1 MMRDGLVQGTAAEVV
16 LTVTDAMTV
25 HFDELGTTHPVYAT
39 WMMIKHMEEAGRK
52 VILPFLDAG
61 EDAVGYAVDVVHL
74 APTAVGARVRAR
86 AVLERVEGR
95 RIHCRVEAYNEREKI
110 GEGRSIQ
117 VVLTRDR
124 LEARFRAI
132 GARARRTRVPG
143 SRRRPREGE
152 GGPHVD

>member
-1 MMRDGLVQGTAAEVV
+1 MIREGAMMRDGLVPGTAAEVV
-16 LTVTDAMTV
+16 LTVTDPMTV

-52 VILPFLDAG
+52 VILPFLDDG
-61 EDAVGYAVDVVHL
+61 EDAVGYVVEVVHL

-86 AVLERVEGR
+86 AVLERVVGR

-110 GEGRSIQ
+110 GEGRTVQ
-117 VVLTRDR
+117 VVLTRER
-124 LEARFRAI
+124 LEARFREI
-132 GARARRTRVPG
+132 GAWPRGARRD
-143 SRRRPREGE
+143 GE

>member
-1 MMRDGLVQGTAAEVV
+1 MIPEGAMMRDGLVPGTTAEVV

-52 VILPFLDAG
+52 VILPFLDDG
-61 EDAVGYAVDVVHL
+61 EDAVGYAVEVVHL
-74 APTAVGARVRAR
+74 APTAVGTRVWAR

-95 RIHCRVEAYNEREKI
+95 RIHCRVEARNEREKI
-110 GEGRSIQ
+110 GEGRTVQ

-124 LEARFRAI
+124 LEARFREI
-132 GARARRTRVPG
+132 GARPRRT
-143 SRRRPREGE
+143 PRDGRGE
-152 GGPHVD
+152 THVD

>member
-1 MMRDGLVQGTAAEVV
+1 MIRARPIMRDGLIPGTAAEVV
-16 LTVTDAMTV
+16 FTVTDAMAV

-39 WMMIKHMEEAGRK
+39 WMMVKHMEEAGRK

-74 APTAVGARVRAR
+74 APTAVGRRVRAR

-110 GEGRSIQ
+110 GEGRTVQ
-117 VVLTRDR
+117 VVVPREQLQ
-124 LEARFRAI
+124 ERFRAA
-132 GARARRTRVPG
+132 GAVPPRA
-143 SRRRPREGE
+143 PRAGQ
-152 GGPHVD
+152 GGRDVD

>member
-1 MMRDGLVQGTAAEVV
+1 MMRDGLVPGTAAEVV

-61 EDAVGYAVDVVHL
+61 EDAVGYAVEVVHL
-74 APTAVGARVRAR
+74 APTAVGTRVRAR

-110 GEGRSIQ
+110 GEGRTVQ
-117 VVLTRDR
+117 VVLMRKR
-124 LEARFRAI
+124 LEARFREI
-132 GARARRTRVPG
+132 GAR
-143 SRRRPREGE
+143 PRGTLRDGE